1 MHVDVDCKREI
12 WAQNRVLSIIKVEA
26 LDMCEIVWIDCV
38 KRREKSTEN
47 KTPENWHLIGEWRKK
62 KNKKYREG
70 RIRMQKKKHEIAQQR
85 VANSGNNTEILK
97 NTS

>member
-38 KRREKSTEN
+38 ERREKSTEN
-47 KTPENWHLIGEWRKK
+47 KTPENWHLIDEWRKK
-62 KNKKYREG
+62 KTR
-70 RIRMQKKKHEIAQQR
+70 
-85 VANSGNNTEILK
+85 NTEKEESECKRK
-97 NTS
+97 NMR